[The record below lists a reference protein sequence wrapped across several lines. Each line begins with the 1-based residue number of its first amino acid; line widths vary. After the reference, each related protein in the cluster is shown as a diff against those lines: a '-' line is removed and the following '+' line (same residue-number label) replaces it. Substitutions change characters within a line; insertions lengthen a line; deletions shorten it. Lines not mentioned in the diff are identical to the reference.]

1 MIGRMRRLALLL
13 ALLPFAVAAC
23 QARPAE
29 TVEIGDVLQTVGF
42 DQDYEWESYVNP
54 AQGVEFRLDGG
65 AYRARAWDGGFTWT
79 LNAETHTD
87 AVIQADVEQLSE
99 YADNAFGL
107 MCRASPRNDGSGYFF
122 FISGDGHYTLRRG
135 AAEEV
140 LPIIQ
145 WTPTDA
151 IQQGKSINRIRIVCV
166 EDYLALYVNGEFV
179 AEARDDL
186 YRSGYAGLTAAVP
199 EGGEVDVRFDDV
211 VIRAATLAQ
220 RAEATETRAE

>member
-1 MIGRMRRLALLL
+1 
-13 ALLPFAVAAC
+13 
-23 QARPAE
+23 
-29 TVEIGDVLQTVGF
+29 
-42 DQDYEWESYVNP
+42 
-54 AQGVEFRLDGG
+54 
-65 AYRARAWDGGFTWT
+65 
-79 LNAETHTD
+79 
-87 AVIQADVEQLSE
+87 
-99 YADNAFGL
+99 
-107 MCRASPRNDGSGYFF
+107 
-122 FISGDGHYTLRRG
+122 
-135 AAEEV
+135 V